1 MGTEMDRRTERDSRE
16 ERLTPAICQ
25 VKHRETPRLFRVTD
39 QANRVRAQGPLT
51 TGTLASVHLKTLC
64 PHYPLLVKGRQQSA
78 VQNSSRTFEGLK
90 VISRHPAN
98 SKSKQLFSP
107 MSSQTSDGGAAP
119 PSRPNQKTFLDD
131 VILTFTSPMAWLLV
145 VALIITWSAV
155 AIVLFDLLDYKTLA
169 EYTSYCD
176 DPMCLS
182 AGLPPPS
189 AIAKRGLRSR
199 GVVRSIKSSHAGVP
213 GEAAAQGGTDWLELL
228 WNFAASL
235 VAPDDEEE
243 EGIHQLTETF
253 TSFHSEE
260 L

>member
-1 MGTEMDRRTERDSRE
+1 
-16 ERLTPAICQ
+16 
-25 VKHRETPRLFRVTD
+25 
-39 QANRVRAQGPLT
+39 
-51 TGTLASVHLKTLC
+51 
-64 PHYPLLVKGRQQSA
+64 
-78 VQNSSRTFEGLK
+78 
-90 VISRHPAN
+90 
-98 SKSKQLFSP
+98 

-182 AGLPPPS
+182 AGL
-189 AIAKRGLRSR
+189 RSR